1 MSITIRLPWPPSGN
15 HAYTVA
21 RGRKILSS
29 AARSYRDLAVYLASK
44 QLSRCP
50 HPQGFDGPI
59 AVSIV
64 AKEPDRRRRDVDG
77 LLKLPLDCL
86 TKAGVWSDDSK
97 IDDLRIVRG
106 GLDRE
111 PHLMVTI
118 TQIDRGKQ

>member
-1 MSITIRLPWPPSGN
+1 MIITIRLPWPPTGN

-29 AARSYRDLAVYLASK
+29 GGRSYRDLAVYLARS
-44 QLSRCP
+44 QIRRCE
-50 HPQGFDGPI
+50 HPAGLDGPV
-59 AVSIV
+59 AVHIV
-64 AKEPDRRRRDVDG
+64 AKEPDRRPRDIDN

-86 TKAGVWSDDSK
+86 TKAGAWSDDSK

-118 TQIDRGKQ
+118 TQIDRFKQ